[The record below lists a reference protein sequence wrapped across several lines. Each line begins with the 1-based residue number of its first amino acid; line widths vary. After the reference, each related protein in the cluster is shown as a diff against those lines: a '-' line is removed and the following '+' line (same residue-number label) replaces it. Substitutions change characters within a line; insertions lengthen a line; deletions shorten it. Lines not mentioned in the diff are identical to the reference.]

1 MNRDMTKGSPMKTI
15 VGFTIPIFIGNVF
28 QQFYSMVD
36 TVVVGQFVGTGAL
49 AAVGSTGTIMFL
61 ILGFLLGFSTGVTVL
76 TGQRFGA
83 GDMESMRKTV
93 ASSVVLSAIVLVAL
107 LLSIVPLLELMPG
120 LLTHGDSVEVRE
132 FLERALDIVIGIEFI
147 KMLAKHSPGSVLE
160 VLLYAIARH
169 MIVGHEDAVQNLVS
183 VGAIALIFIIRKFFF
198 VPSFG
203 HKMPGGD
210 LAPDIKEKEKEEE

>member
-1 MNRDMTKGSPMKTI
+1 MTEQGDIINRLLDKYENSRHLSDPGTSPRRVMLKVEKRDLPAYIYEDAVIRDAYNEAALELEKKHLVQLEWVKGRP
-15 VGFTIPIFIGNVF
+15 
-28 QQFYSMVD
+28 
-36 TVVVGQFVGTGAL
+36 
-49 AAVGSTGTIMFL
+49 
-61 ILGFLLGFSTGVTVL
+61 
-76 TGQRFGA
+76 
-83 GDMESMRKTV
+83 
-93 ASSVVLSAIVLVAL
+93 VLSAIVLVAL
-107 LLSIVPLLELMPG
+107 LLSVVPLLQFLPG
-120 LLTHGDSVEVRE
+120 LLTHGNSVEVRE

>member
-1 MNRDMTKGSPMKTI
+1 MNGPKRRLTNHALHGKEEWFKRVFRDQI
-15 VGFTIPIFIGNVF
+15 
-28 QQFYSMVD
+28 
-36 TVVVGQFVGTGAL
+36 AE
-49 AAVGSTGTIMFL
+49 AAG
-61 ILGFLLGFSTGVTVL
+61 IL
-76 TGQRFGA
+76 
-83 GDMESMRKTV
+83 E
-93 ASSVVLSAIVLVAL
+93 VVLSAIVLIAL
-107 LLSIVPLLELMPG
+107 LMSIVPLVKLMPG
-120 LLTHGDSVEVRE
+120 LLTDAESFEVHE

-203 HKMPGGD
+203 QKLPGGEPAPY
-210 LAPDIKEKEKEEE
+210 LAEKQQEE

>member
-1 MNRDMTKGSPMKTI
+1 MLHNGEERVKRIFRDQLAELAGLLE
-15 VGFTIPIFIGNVF
+15 VGI
-28 QQFYSMVD
+28 SLL
-36 TVVVGQFVGTGAL
+36 VVVAL
-49 AAVGSTGTIMFL
+49 MLAV
-61 ILGFLLGFSTGVTVL
+61 
-76 TGQRFGA
+76 
-83 GDMESMRKTV
+83 
-93 ASSVVLSAIVLVAL
+93 
-107 LLSIVPLLELMPG
+107 VPLIKMLPG
-120 LLTHGDSVEVRE
+120 LLVDTNEVEISL
-132 FLERALDIVIGIEFI
+132 FLQRALDIVIGIEFI
-147 KMLAKHSPGSVLE
+147 KMLAKHSPGSALE

>member
-1 MNRDMTKGSPMKTI
+1 MSLKDYEPRIAKSALHRKEEHVKQVFRDQ
-15 VGFTIPIFIGNVF
+15 V
-28 QQFYSMVD
+28 
-36 TVVVGQFVGTGAL
+36 AE
-49 AAVGSTGTIMFL
+49 AAG
-61 ILGFLLGFSTGVTVL
+61 
-76 TGQRFGA
+76 
-83 GDMESMRKTV
+83 
-93 ASSVVLSAIVLVAL
+93 L
-107 LLSIVPLLELMPG
+107 LLSVAPLLQLLPG
-120 LLTHGDSVEVRE
+120 LLTHGNSVEVRE

>member
-1 MNRDMTKGSPMKTI
+1 MSLKDYEPRIAKSALHRKEEHVKQVFRDQ
-15 VGFTIPIFIGNVF
+15 V
-28 QQFYSMVD
+28 
-36 TVVVGQFVGTGAL
+36 AE
-49 AAVGSTGTIMFL
+49 AAG
-61 ILGFLLGFSTGVTVL
+61 LL
-76 TGQRFGA
+76 
-83 GDMESMRKTV
+83 E
-93 ASSVVLSAIVLVAL
+93 VVLSAIVLVAL
-107 LLSIVPLLELMPG
+107 LLSVAPLLQLLPG
-120 LLTHGDSVEVRE
+120 LLTHGNSVEVRE

-210 LAPDIKEKEKEEE
+210 LAPDIKEKEKEEEKKSAEYIAGAHTVRPCNCFKCAHKKAPSGRGLRR

>member
-1 MNRDMTKGSPMKTI
+1 MSLKDYEPRIAKSALHRKEEHVKQVFRDQ
-15 VGFTIPIFIGNVF
+15 V
-28 QQFYSMVD
+28 
-36 TVVVGQFVGTGAL
+36 AE
-49 AAVGSTGTIMFL
+49 AAG
-61 ILGFLLGFSTGVTVL
+61 LL
-76 TGQRFGA
+76 
-83 GDMESMRKTV
+83 E
-93 ASSVVLSAIVLVAL
+93 VVLSAIVLVA
-107 LLSIVPLLELMPG
+107 PLLQLLPG
-120 LLTHGDSVEVRE
+120 LLTHGNSVEVRE

>member
-1 MNRDMTKGSPMKTI
+1 MAG
-15 VGFTIPIFIGNVF
+15 V
-28 QQFYSMVD
+28 Y
-36 TVVVGQFVGTGAL
+36 
-49 AAVGSTGTIMFL
+49 STGRGTLHGKLSVAVDGRCMVQCKQNFYEMRNFPLSLKDYEPRIAKSALHRKEEHVKQVFRDQVAEAA
-61 ILGFLLGFSTGVTVL
+61 GLL
-76 TGQRFGA
+76 
-83 GDMESMRKTV
+83 E
-93 ASSVVLSAIVLVAL
+93 VVLSAIVLVAL
-107 LLSIVPLLELMPG
+107 LLSVVPLLQSLPG
-120 LLTHGDSVEVRE
+120 LLTHGNSVEVRE

-210 LAPDIKEKEKEEE
+210 LAPDIKEKEKEKE